1 MKNNSSGCIA
11 VIVIF
16 IAVAIGVQG
25 GVAGIFLSL
34 AIVAGISYITVLIAG
49 KMTPVKTKND
59 EIKNSVSI
67 NKIIQYDEND
77 NAQLSNIFE
86 FEETKYSSFRI
97 SKYIGFDDE
106 EIHIP
111 KTYKGICISELK
123 NDIFA
128 NCTALKKIVIE
139 ANIDVIPEKAFYKC
153 EKLES
158 VSLPPSI
165 TKIGTFAFYDCTSLS
180 EFDFLTSIN
189 AIESCAFSY
198 SGITSIKIPDKVQ
211 SISMS
216 AFKFCSKLQKV
227 EIPSSVKTVENTAF
241 ESCDQLQKVILNE
254 GLQEIQDEAFCNCH
268 KLHDITIPKSV
279 SKIGANAFNFSRLCR
294 PDRRYNPFTVYDQN
308 SNIVIHC
315 YPGSFAQ
322 EFFRGKAKCVNAES
336 II

>member
-1 MKNNSSGCIA
+1 MKNNSSGCFAGI
-11 VIVIF
+11 IVF
-16 IAVAIGVQG
+16 IAIAIGVQG
-25 GVAGIFLSL
+25 GIVGVFIAL
-34 AIVAGISYITVLIAG
+34 AIVAGISYITVSIIG
-49 KMTPVKTKND
+49 KSKSINTRNE
-59 EIKNSVSI
+59 EIKNSVRVNELI
-67 NKIIQYDEND
+67 EYDEKD
-77 NAQLSNIFE
+77 NMQLSNIFE

-123 NDIFA
+123 NGIFA

-139 ANIDVIPEKAFYKC
+139 ANIEVIPEKAFDGC

-158 VSLPPSI
+158 VSLPPCI
-165 TKIGTFAFYDCTSLS
+165 TKIGAFAFYSCTSLS

-189 AIESCAFSY
+189 AIESCAFSH
-198 SGITSIKIPDKVQ
+198 SGITKIKIPDKVQ

-216 AFKFCSKLQKV
+216 VFQSCDNLQEV
-227 EIPSSVKTVENTAF
+227 EIPFSVRTIEKTAF
-241 ESCDQLQKVILNE
+241 ESCDRLQKVILNE
-254 GLQEIQDEAFCNCH
+254 GLQEIQNEAFCNCH
-268 KLHDITIPKSV
+268 TLHDITIPKSV
-279 SKIGANAFNFSRLCR
+279 SKIGANAFNFSRICR
-294 PDRRYNPFTVYDQN
+294 PDRRYNPFIVYDQN

-336 II
+336 I